1 MPMRKPAAR
10 KLVRLLLE
18 KRVSRINVLSDE
30 FVDVMADMVMTYI
43 DMERNG
49 CQQRE
54 AEVRKGEQVS
64 SLLSGVGVAM
74 LFVAFE
80 HLGDGPLAA
89 TFILAA
95 VAMIGVALSR
105 ELIGV

>member
-43 DMERNG
+43 DMDEMAASN
-49 CQQRE
+49 E
-54 AEVRKGEQVS
+54 KRKSAKES
-64 SLLSGVGVAM
+64 K
-74 LFVAFE
+74 
-80 HLGDGPLAA
+80 
-89 TFILAA
+89 
-95 VAMIGVALSR
+95 
-105 ELIGV
+105 